1 MLGST
6 ADSLFWMFRYLE
18 RTENIIYLIETGFQL
33 NLMSSENYNEWNSIL
48 KTTGTYNFL
57 NNKKYTNIKIVNFML
72 RDKKNPNNILTLI
85 SKVRLNARKSR
96 VSLTRDVW
104 ESINSF
110 WLFLNE
116 NLNKNILEKELDNLI
131 KKIKRNLALI
141 FGFIHKTM
149 LRNEILNFCF
159 LGTFL
164 ERFDNTLRILNAKFF
179 KSSNNFNYNHK
190 SDLQL
195 ELILRSISSYRSYM
209 WKNQNIINEKSMSS
223 FLIFDKTMPK
233 SLIYCINNILNNL
246 KLLSGSN
253 SRLIK
258 TTKVIKNKIL
268 SIRISNNPN
277 FHNLLN
283 ELIDLNIE
291 LGIIIEKDFNFH

>member
-18 RTENIIYLIETGFQL
+18 RTENTIYLIETGFQL

-57 NNKKYTNIKIVNFML
+57 NKKKNTNIKIVNFML

-110 WLFLNE
+110 WLYLNE
-116 NLNKNILEKELDNLI
+116 SLNKNILEKELDNFI
-131 KKIKRNLALI
+131 KKIKSNLALI

-149 LRNEILNFCF
+149 LQNEILNFCF

-179 KSSNNFNYNHK
+179 KSSDNKNYDNK

-195 ELILRSISSYRSYM
+195 ELILRSISSYRSFM
-209 WKNQNIINEKSMSS
+209 WKYQNIISEKSMSS

-233 SLIYCINNILNNL
+233 SLVFCADKILDNL
-246 KLLSGSN
+246 KLISRSN
-253 SRLIK
+253 SRSFKKAKFIK
-258 TTKVIKNKIL
+258 SKIL
-268 SIRISNNPN
+268 SIKIFNNPN
-277 FHNLLN
+277 FHNVLN
-283 ELIDLNIE
+283 ELIELNIE
-291 LGIIIEKDFNFH
+291 LGGIIEEDFNFH